1 MRASPLSAGST
12 VRPVSFFITG
22 AAGAGKTTE
31 LLRRAEEAANAG
43 PVLLTAA
50 SQPSLEVLRGRYEN
64 ERITLRSVDELALEI
79 FFHAAGDGSRPQ
91 LIDDVQAA
99 LLFEQAAQ
107 PLLSLEWT
115 EFMEAQVDPEV
126 PGLRAPQRF
135 LDAAFHLFCKF
146 RDALV
151 SPEQFLESALRGAT
165 SFYAQPP
172 NFAHPDLLYY
182 TRETH
187 QDSLNVDSTELERQ
201 RRREID
207 LAKILS
213 KLYRS
218 YLDHPVKQ
226 GCLTARDAVAEAV
239 RIVRERPPIA
249 GQLRASYP
257 AVYVDDAQQLTLA
270 RLQLLQ
276 TIYGE
281 NPDAV
286 CFALD
291 ESSATATFRGARP
304 DRVLALPGERADLSD
319 QRRSPFAVDVACR
332 HLLGAAGS
340 PPVSTDPQIGLTL
353 FRATTRKA
361 ETQFIAEHVAG
372 LLAGGAQAREIALL
386 FRSVANTRA
395 YCDALLDRNIPAQ
408 IAGDLNVFGEPEA
421 IDALAILWFV
431 HDPFRHEYLLRVLSG
446 DAVAFAD
453 STLATLCA
461 EPEESQTLLFSEE
474 PLVETG
480 PHAPRWDPMRDVR
493 LGWNVLRG
501 DRDRSLPDL
510 TRDRLMQLRE
520 LRKEWLSAMKML
532 PVSELVRLIWSQ
544 GLARAGEPGTA
555 RAAYQQLTL
564 RRLHDRI
571 EKFAAEHS
579 EASLAEFLVY
589 AEDRTNSEFESCE
602 TVENGDAVHI
612 LSIDISTGH
621 EFDHVIVPNV
631 RAGAFPRYYVPDAF
645 LYSPSL
651 GMIAKENVGEARA
664 ARTAKFTYYMYR
676 SKTRERYNREER
688 RAFVYALRRA
698 KRTAL
703 VTAHEKATRG
713 IAAPEFLAELQ
724 AARLPGTVD
733 LSDKWR
739 SNNIRR
745 AK

>member
-1 MRASPLSAGST
+1 M
-12 VRPVSFFITG
+12 SFFITG
-22 AAGAGKTTE
+22 AAGTGKTTE
-31 LLRRAEEAANAG
+31 LLRRANEDARPA
-43 PVLLTAA
+43 LLTAA
-50 SQPSLEVLRGRYEN
+50 SEASLEVLQARHKNEN
-64 ERITLRSVDELALEI
+64 ITLRSLDELALEI
-79 FFHAAGDGSRPQ
+79 FFHAAGDGSRPS

-99 LLFEQAAQ
+99 LLFEEAAQ

-135 LDAAFHLFCKF
+135 LDAAFNLFLKF

-182 TRETH
+182 TKETH
-187 QDSLNVDSTELERQ
+187 QNSLDVNNAELERQ

-239 RIVRERPPIA
+239 KIVREHAAIA
-249 GQLRASYP
+249 DELRTRYP
-257 AVYVDDAQQLTLA
+257 AVYVDDGQQLTLA
-270 RLQLLQ
+270 QLQLLQ
-276 TIYGE
+276 AIYGE
-281 NPDAV
+281 NLDAV

-291 ESSATATFRGARP
+291 EASATSTFRGARP
-304 DRVLALPGERADLSD
+304 DRVLAVPGERLELSD
-319 QRRSPFAVDVACR
+319 QRRSPFAVDTACR
-332 HLLGAAGS
+332 HLSGAGGS
-340 PPVSTDPQIGLTL
+340 PPVSTDPQVGLTL

-361 ETQFIAEHVAG
+361 ETQFIAEHVAA
-372 LLAGGAQAREIALL
+372 LLDGGAQPVEIAILL
-386 FRSVANTRA
+386 RSVANARI
-395 YCDALLDRNIPAQ
+395 YCDALLDRSIPVQ

-446 DAVAFAD
+446 EAVAFSD
-453 STLATLCA
+453 STVAALCA
-461 EPEESQTLLFSEE
+461 EPDASQTELFTEE
-474 PLVETG
+474 PLLVSG

-501 DRDRSLPDL
+501 DRDINLPDL
-510 TRDRLMQLRE
+510 ARDRLMRLRE
-520 LRKEWLSAMKML
+520 LRKEWLAAMKTLAL
-532 PVSELVRLIWSQ
+532 PELVRLIWNQ
-544 GLARAGEPGTA
+544 GLARTGAPESA
-555 RAAYQQLTL
+555 RAGYQQLTL

-571 EKFAAEHS
+571 DTFAAENPD
-579 EASLAEFLVY
+579 ASLAEFLEY
-589 AEDRTNSEFESCE
+589 AEHRMNSEFESCE
-602 TVENGDAVHI
+602 TVESGDAVRI
-612 LSIDISTGH
+612 LSIDAATGH

-664 ARTAKFTYYMYR
+664 ARTAKFTYYMFR

-698 KRTAL
+698 KRSAL
-703 VTAHEKATRG
+703 VSAHEKATRG

-724 AARLPGTVD
+724 AARLPGAVD

-739 SNNIRR
+739 SNNIQR

>member
-1 MRASPLSAGST
+1 MSS
-12 VRPVSFFITG
+12 FITG
-22 AAGAGKTTE
+22 AAGTGKTSE
-31 LLRRAEEAANAG
+31 LLRRAGEAANAG

-50 SQPSLEVLRGRYEN
+50 SQMSIDVLRGRCEN
-64 ERITLRSVDELALEI
+64 ERVVLRSLDEIALDVLYA
-79 FFHAAGDGSRPQ
+79 AAGDGKRPQ

-99 LLFEQAAQ
+99 LLFEEAAQ

-165 SFYAQPP
+165 SFYAQVP

-182 TRETH
+182 TKDTH
-187 QDSLNVDSTELERQ
+187 QDSLNVDATELERQ

-226 GCLTARDAVAEAV
+226 GCLTPRDAVAEAV
-239 RIVRERPPIA
+239 RIVRERNAIA
-249 GQLRASYP
+249 ADIKARFLT
-257 AVYVDDAQQLTLA
+257 VYVDDAQGLTLA
-270 RLQLLQ
+270 QLQLLQ
-276 TIYGE
+276 AIYGE
-281 NPDAV
+281 NLEPV

-291 ESSATATFRGARP
+291 EASATSTFRGARP
-304 DRVLALPGERADLSD
+304 DRVLAVPGERVELSD
-319 QRRSPFAVDVACR
+319 QHRSPFAVDVACR

-340 PPVSTDPQIGLTL
+340 PPVSTDPQVGLTL

-372 LLAGGAQAREIALL
+372 LLAGGAKPDQIALL

-408 IAGDLNVFGEPEA
+408 IAGDLNVFAEPEA

-446 DAVAFAD
+446 DAVAFSD
-453 STLATLCA
+453 STVAALCA
-461 EPEESQTLLFSEE
+461 EPEDSQTLLFSEE
-474 PLVETG
+474 PLAQTG

-501 DRDRSLPDL
+501 DRDVTLPDL
-510 TRDRLMQLRE
+510 ARDRLMRLRE
-520 LRKEWLSAMKML
+520 LRKAWLSAMKTL
-532 PVSELVRLIWSQ
+532 PVPDLVRLIWSQ
-544 GLARAGEPGTA
+544 GLAGAQPGMA

-564 RRLHDRI
+564 RRLHGRI
-571 EKFAAEHS
+571 EKFAAEHPD
-579 EASLAEFLVY
+579 ASLAEFLEY
-589 AEDRTNSEFESCE
+589 AEERMNTEFESCE
-602 TVENGDAVHI
+602 TVENTDAVRI
-612 LSIDISTGH
+612 LSIDASTGH
-621 EFDHVIVPNV
+621 EYDHVVVPNV

-703 VTAHEKATRG
+703 VSAHEKATRG

-739 SNNIRR
+739 ANNMQR

>member
-1 MRASPLSAGST
+1 
-12 VRPVSFFITG
+12 VSFFITG
-22 AAGAGKTTE
+22 AAGTGKTTE
-31 LLRRAEEAANAG
+31 LLRRASGAADAG

-50 SQPSLEVLRGRYEN
+50 SQASLEALHERYEN
-64 ERITLRSVDELALEI
+64 ENITLRSLDELALEI
-79 FFHAAGDGSRPQ
+79 FFHAADDGSRPS

-99 LLFEQAAQ
+99 LLFEEAAQ

-135 LDAAFHLFCKF
+135 LDAAFHLFLKF

-182 TRETH
+182 TKETH
-187 QDSLNVDSTELERQ
+187 QGSLDVNNTELERQ
-201 RRREID
+201 RRREVD

-239 RIVRERPPIA
+239 KIVREHAAIA
-249 GQLRASYP
+249 GELRARYP

-270 RLQLLQ
+270 QLQLLQ
-276 TIYGE
+276 AIYGE
-281 NPDAV
+281 NLDAV

-291 ESSATATFRGARP
+291 EASATSTFRGARP
-304 DRVLALPGERADLSD
+304 DRVLAVPGERLELSD

-332 HLLGAAGS
+332 HLSGAGGS
-340 PPVSTDPQIGLTL
+340 PPVSTDPQVGLTL

-361 ETQFIAEHVAG
+361 ETQFIAEHVLA
-372 LLAGGAQAREIALL
+372 LLDGGAQPGEIALL
-386 FRSVANTRA
+386 LRSVANARI
-395 YCDALLDRNIPAQ
+395 YCDALLDRNIPVQ

-446 DAVAFAD
+446 EAVAFSD
-453 STLATLCA
+453 STVAALCA
-461 EPEESQTLLFSEE
+461 EPDDSQTLLFTEE
-474 PLVETG
+474 PLVVSG

-501 DRDRSLPDL
+501 DRDANLPDL
-510 TRDRLMQLRE
+510 ARDRLMRLRE
-520 LRKEWLSAMKML
+520 LRKEWLSAMKTLAL
-532 PVSELVRLIWSQ
+532 PELVRLIWSQ
-544 GLARAGEPGTA
+544 GLAGTGKPGTA
-555 RAAYQQLTL
+555 RARYQQLTL

-571 EKFAAEHS
+571 EKFAAENP
-579 EASLAEFLVY
+579 EASLAEFLEY
-589 AEDRTNSEFESCE
+589 AEHRMNSEFESCE
-602 TVENGDAVHI
+602 TVESGDAVRI
-612 LSIDISTGH
+612 LSIDASTGH
-621 EFDHVIVPNV
+621 EFDHVIVPNA

-664 ARTAKFTYYMYR
+664 ARTAKFTYYMFR

-698 KRTAL
+698 KRSAL
-703 VTAHEKATRG
+703 VSAHEKATRG
-713 IAAPEFLAELQ
+713 VAAPEFLAELQ
-724 AARLPGTVD
+724 AARLPGAVD

-739 SNNIRR
+739 SNSIQR

>member
-1 MRASPLSAGST
+1 MSS
-12 VRPVSFFITG
+12 FITG
-22 AAGAGKTTE
+22 AAGTGKTSE
-31 LLRRAEEAANAG
+31 LLRRAGEAANAG
-43 PVLLTAA
+43 PVLLTGAY
-50 SQPSLEVLRGRYEN
+50 PMSLDVLRGRCEN
-64 ERITLRSVDELALEI
+64 ERVTLRSLDEIALDVLYS
-79 FFHAAGDGSRPQ
+79 AAGDGKCPQ

-99 LLFEQAAQ
+99 LLFEEAAQ

-165 SFYAQPP
+165 SFYAQVP

-182 TRETH
+182 TKDTH
-187 QDSLNVDSTELERQ
+187 QDSLNVDATELERQ

-226 GCLTARDAVAEAV
+226 GCLTPRDAVAEAV
-239 RIVRERPPIA
+239 RIVRERVAIA
-249 GQLRASYP
+249 AEIKARFP
-257 AVYVDDAQQLTLA
+257 AVYVDDAQGLTLA
-270 RLQLLQ
+270 QLQLLQ
-276 TIYGE
+276 AIYGE
-281 NPDAV
+281 NLEPV

-291 ESSATATFRGARP
+291 EASATSTFRGARP
-304 DRVLALPGERADLSD
+304 DRVLAVPGERVELSD
-319 QRRSPFAVDVACR
+319 QHRSPFAVDVACR

-340 PPVSTDPQIGLTL
+340 PPVSTDPQVGLTL

-372 LLAGGAQAREIALL
+372 LLAGGAKPDQIALL

-408 IAGDLNVFGEPEA
+408 IAGDLNVFSEPEA
-421 IDALAILWFV
+421 IDAMAILWFV

-446 DAVAFAD
+446 DAVAFSD
-453 STLATLCA
+453 STVAALCA
-461 EPEESQTLLFSEE
+461 EPEDSQTLLFNEE
-474 PLVETG
+474 PLAQTG

-501 DRDRSLPDL
+501 DRDASLPDL
-510 TRDRLMQLRE
+510 ARDRLMRLRE
-520 LRKEWLSAMKML
+520 LRRAWLSAMKAL
-532 PVSELVRLIWSQ
+532 PVPDLVRLIWSQ
-544 GLARAGEPGTA
+544 GLAGAQAGTA
-555 RAAYQQLTL
+555 RASYQQLTL
-564 RRLHDRI
+564 RRLHGRI
-571 EKFAAEHS
+571 EKFAAEHPD
-579 EASLAEFLVY
+579 ASLAEFLEY
-589 AEDRTNSEFESCE
+589 AEERMNTEFESCE
-602 TVENGDAVHI
+602 TAENTDAVRI
-612 LSIDISTGH
+612 LSIDASTGH
-621 EFDHVIVPNV
+621 EYDHVVVPNV

-703 VTAHEKATRG
+703 VSAHEKATRG

-739 SNNIRR
+739 AASIQR

>member
-1 MRASPLSAGST
+1 M
-12 VRPVSFFITG
+12 SFFITG
-22 AAGAGKTTE
+22 AAGTGKTTE
-31 LLRRAEEAANAG
+31 LLRRASGAADAG

-50 SQPSLEVLRGRYEN
+50 SQASLEALHERYEN
-64 ERITLRSVDELALEI
+64 ENITLRSLDELALEI
-79 FFHAAGDGSRPQ
+79 FFHAADDGSRPS

-99 LLFEQAAQ
+99 LLFEEAAQ

-135 LDAAFHLFCKF
+135 LDAAFHLFLKF

-182 TRETH
+182 TKETH
-187 QDSLNVDSTELERQ
+187 QGSLDVNNTELERQ
-201 RRREID
+201 RRREVD

-239 RIVRERPPIA
+239 KIVREHAAIA
-249 GQLRASYP
+249 DELRVRYP

-270 RLQLLQ
+270 QLQLLQ
-276 TIYGE
+276 AIYGE
-281 NPDAV
+281 NLDAV

-291 ESSATATFRGARP
+291 EASATSTFRGARP
-304 DRVLALPGERADLSD
+304 DRVLAVPGERLELSD

-332 HLLGAAGS
+332 HLSGAGGS
-340 PPVSTDPQIGLTL
+340 PSVSTDPQVGLTL

-361 ETQFIAEHVAG
+361 ETQFIAEHVSA
-372 LLAGGAQAREIALL
+372 LLDGGAQPGEIALL
-386 FRSVANTRA
+386 LRSVANARI
-395 YCDALLDRNIPAQ
+395 YCDALLDRNIPVQ

-446 DAVAFAD
+446 EAVAFSD
-453 STLATLCA
+453 STAAALCA
-461 EPEESQTLLFSEE
+461 EPDDSQTLLFTEE
-474 PLVETG
+474 PLVVSG

-501 DRDRSLPDL
+501 DRDANLPDL
-510 TRDRLMQLRE
+510 ARDRLMRLRE
-520 LRKEWLSAMKML
+520 LRKEWLSAMKTLAL
-532 PVSELVRLIWSQ
+532 PELVRLIWSQ
-544 GLARAGEPGTA
+544 GLAGTGKPGTA
-555 RAAYQQLTL
+555 RARYQQLTL

-571 EKFAAEHS
+571 EKFAAENP
-579 EASLAEFLVY
+579 EASLAEFLEY
-589 AEDRTNSEFESCE
+589 AEHRMNSEFESCE
-602 TVENGDAVHI
+602 TVESGDAVRI
-612 LSIDISTGH
+612 LSIDASTGH
-621 EFDHVIVPNV
+621 EFDHVIVPNA

-664 ARTAKFTYYMYR
+664 ARTAKFTYYMFR

-698 KRTAL
+698 KRSAL
-703 VTAHEKATRG
+703 VSAHEKATRG
-713 IAAPEFLAELQ
+713 VAAPEFLAELQ
-724 AARLPGTVD
+724 AARLPGAVD

-739 SNNIRR
+739 SNSIQR